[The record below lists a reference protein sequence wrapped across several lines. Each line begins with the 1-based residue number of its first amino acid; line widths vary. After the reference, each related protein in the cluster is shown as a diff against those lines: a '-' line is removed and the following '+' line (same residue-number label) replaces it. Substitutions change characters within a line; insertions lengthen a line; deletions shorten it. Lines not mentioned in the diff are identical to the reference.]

1 MLFGG
6 VSVPWFH
13 HHGLSVVQ
21 LLGGRLITACVLWQD
36 DTLAAQ
42 AALEKQMSAVGED
55 VEDTRSKVDEV
66 SRPLSSRAPRCL
78 MQAL

>member
-1 MLFGG
+1 M
-6 VSVPWFH
+6 
-13 HHGLSVVQ
+13 
-21 LLGGRLITACVLWQD
+21 IIACVRWQD

-66 SRPLSSRAPRCL
+66 ISVL
-78 MQAL
+78 